1 MPKLS
6 KTRGKD
12 PIPAAK
18 PQPGDSAATV
28 SAPRAQ
34 IALAGVRVQDFRGLR
49 DLCTTL
55 DSLTVLIGENNAG
68 KTSFLQAL
76 GIIFGPSRASH
87 DDFHVAADG
96 TRSERFVIDVRLT
109 PATANE
115 FDDGMRAR
123 FKGAIQFPDLSC
135 SSEYVVIRATGE
147 VDPAGGGVS
156 LERRFVKGW
165 ADSRAAAS
173 ALELLPDHVGVQ
185 HLELVA
191 FFLLDARRDLVEE
204 LRVRNSHWGRL
215 LSELEIAAEAKA
227 EIEKQLDK
235 LSLEI
240 IEASPILAEVKAELR
255 TVRDA
260 LTGSVSDVAISPLPG
275 RVEELARGVDVL
287 LKPPSGTPL
296 PMRLHGQGARSL
308 AAVMV
313 FKSFIQR
320 RVGASQT
327 FRPLV
332 VAAFEE
338 PEAHL
343 HPQAHRAMF
352 HLIAAL
358 DAQRIVSTHSPYVV
372 KIIEDIH
379 SIRLLRRAS
388 AGAINCKSV
397 PRTMDKT
404 PTFTAEEVA
413 QVRKFVLRNNGEALF
428 ARLVVVSEGDTED
441 QALPVFAK
449 HHWQKDHA
457 ALGVSFARTDG
468 AGAGK
473 HVVRVLSHL
482 DIPWVL
488 FADGDSAGKKA
499 IAAIEKLL
507 QRKLEDHEL
516 VQLPKDA
523 CLEQYLIDEGYREP
537 IEKAIA
543 DCHGD
548 TALADYRDVNHG
560 QKLNKT
566 ATRDYK
572 SNGWEQRLVLDYCRS
587 CKGTFGEGLATGILK
602 HSETATLAP
611 LPKLIAKLFERVDKA
626 LKDGA
631 S

>member
-1 MPKLS
+1 
-6 KTRGKD
+6 
-12 PIPAAK
+12 
-18 PQPGDSAATV
+18 
-28 SAPRAQ
+28 
-34 IALAGVRVQDFRGLR
+34 
-49 DLCTTL
+49 
-55 DSLTVLIGENNAG
+55 
-68 KTSFLQAL
+68 
-76 GIIFGPSRASH
+76 
-87 DDFHVAADG
+87 
-96 TRSERFVIDVRLT
+96 
-109 PATANE
+109 
-115 FDDGMRAR
+115 
-123 FKGAIQFPDLSC
+123 
-135 SSEYVVIRATGE
+135 
-147 VDPAGGGVS
+147 
-156 LERRFVKGW
+156 
-165 ADSRAAAS
+165 
-173 ALELLPDHVGVQ
+173 
-185 HLELVA
+185 
-191 FFLLDARRDLVEE
+191 
-204 LRVRNSHWGRL
+204 
-215 LSELEIAAEAKA
+215 
-227 EIEKQLDK
+227 
-235 LSLEI
+235 
-240 IEASPILAEVKAELR
+240 
-255 TVRDA
+255 
-260 LTGSVSDVAISPLPG
+260 
-275 RVEELARGVDVL
+275 
-287 LKPPSGTPL
+287 
-296 PMRLHGQGARSL
+296 
-308 AAVMV
+308 
-313 FKSFIQR
+313 
-320 RVGASQT
+320 
-327 FRPLV
+327 
-332 VAAFEE
+332 
-338 PEAHL
+338 
-343 HPQAHRAMF
+343 MF

-372 KIIEDIH
+372 KIVEDIH

-611 LPKLIAKLFERVDKA
+611 LPELIAKLFERVDKA